1 MHQLTTLQSSFWSM
15 TSHPRALDDCLGIS
29 PSFKK
34 RRFAHCYMKYC
45 LMKSQRNSLLTV
57 PTHTLTEPMLQ
68 GLTITNLPSGL
79 RNSWN
84 NSPWMNIPSAIPL
97 ISPMSFAI
105 CLMTF
110 WSFMTLLLSSSM
122 YNWRKLWT
130 SKPTKPSQMI
140 GSTKATASK
149 FKRISS
155 SDSWA
160 CHNKPTPP
168 IWWTVIWTNWWSSHG
183 FSSWPLNGKCLY
195 VSSRR
200 TVSAKW
206 LNALVVQRICWWY
219 PA

>member
-15 TSHPRALDDCLGIS
+15 TSHPRAVDDCLGIS

-34 RRFAHCYMKYC
+34 RRLAHCYMKYC
-45 LMKSQRNSLLTV
+45 LMKSQRNSLVTV

-84 NSPWMNIPSAIPL
+84 NSPWMNILSAIPL

-122 YNWRKLWT
+122 YNNIIGENYEHPSQQSLHRWLVQQRLQPQT
-130 SKPTKPSQMI
+130 SKELAHQTLEL
-140 GSTKATASK
+140 ATTNQLLQFDGLLFEQTDGVAMGPPLGHLMANV
-149 FKRISS
+149 FM
-155 SDSWA
+155 
-160 CHNKPTPP
+160 CHLEEQ
-168 IWWTVIWTNWWSSHG
+168 S
-183 FSSWPLNGKCLY
+183 
-195 VSSRR
+195 
-200 TVSAKW
+200 
-206 LNALVVQRICWWY
+206 VQDGLM
-219 PA
+219 P